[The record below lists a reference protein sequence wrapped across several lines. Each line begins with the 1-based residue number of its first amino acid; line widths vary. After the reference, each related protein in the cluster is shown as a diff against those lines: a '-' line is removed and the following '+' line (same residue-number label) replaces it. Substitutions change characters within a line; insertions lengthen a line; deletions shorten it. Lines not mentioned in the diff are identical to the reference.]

1 MIWDNSIIT
10 LQIEDIYNNDM
21 SYEQGKKHE

>member
-10 LQIEDIYNNDM
+10 LQIEDIHNNDM
-21 SYEQGKKHE
+21 SYDQGKKHE